1 MDLLSFLF
9 TTSSFCVIFLVKVY
23 TVFFG
28 KKWVALKGVGC
39 WVALK
44 RTGFSVVWKN
54 GPETSQELLEMTTVC
69 LNTSF
74 KSCSS
79 MVNGVVQ
86 HALLELMPCLNQP
99 LSQLN
104 HVADR

>member
-54 GPETSQELLEMTTVC
+54 GP
-69 LNTSF
+69 
-74 KSCSS
+74 
-79 MVNGVVQ
+79 
-86 HALLELMPCLNQP
+86 
-99 LSQLN
+99 
-104 HVADR
+104 